1 MFDLLRM
8 EFNASNDILSETGF
22 KINTIIAIKDNNLF

>member
-8 EFNASNDILSETGF
+8 EGNATSVLLGETRF